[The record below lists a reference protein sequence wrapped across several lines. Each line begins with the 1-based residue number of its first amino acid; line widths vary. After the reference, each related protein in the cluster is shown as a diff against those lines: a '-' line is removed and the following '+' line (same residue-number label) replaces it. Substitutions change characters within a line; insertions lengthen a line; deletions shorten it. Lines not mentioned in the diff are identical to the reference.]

1 MALQIMKALLGS
13 KNAKK
18 GFILLR
24 FPEAPPAHKSVIQGE
39 RKQVTVFFMDVA
51 GFT

>member
-18 GFILLR
+18 GFIFLR
-24 FPEAPPAHKSVIQGE
+24 LPEVQLEITNCELKKRQNKFTAKGE
-39 RKQVTVFFMDVA
+39 KY
-51 GFT
+51 

>member
-18 GFILLR
+18 GFIFLR
-24 FPEAPPAHKSVIQGE
+24 LPEVPY
-39 RKQVTVFFMDVA
+39 
-51 GFT
+51 